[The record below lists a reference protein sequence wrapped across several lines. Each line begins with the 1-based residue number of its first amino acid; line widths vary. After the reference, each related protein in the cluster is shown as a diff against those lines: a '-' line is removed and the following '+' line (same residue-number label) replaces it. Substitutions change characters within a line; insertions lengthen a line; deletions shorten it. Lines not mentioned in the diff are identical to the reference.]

1 MGPFLLLLAPP
12 FLAFLGSAVA
22 AWRVGART
30 IVPTILLGWILCSL
44 LIDVVARGPETE
56 AMPSMYLLSF
66 ALYAGPFL
74 LLGLGL
80 RDGVVD
86 GDLSL
91 GTAILAALLSTVN
104 IVIFGCL
111 LFEAGCRLAL
121 WQCGCAEA
129 LAALLTAGVPAP
141 KV

>member
-1 MGPFLLLLAPP
+1 MKGTLIVRLLTDPL
-12 FLAFLGSAVA
+12 V
-22 AWRVGART
+22 
-30 IVPTILLGWILCSL
+30 VPTILLGWILCSL
-44 LIDVVARGPETE
+44 LIDVVARGPDTE

-111 LFEAGCRLAL
+111 LFEAGLDSSL
-121 WQCGCAEA
+121 MHG
-129 LAALLTAGVPAP
+129 P
-141 KV
+141 